1 MNSKVMDQKNELFLK
16 LVALKLSNED
26 IMEIVT
32 FVDVMLLTQEKGE

>member
-16 LVALKLSNED
+16 LVALKLSNEA